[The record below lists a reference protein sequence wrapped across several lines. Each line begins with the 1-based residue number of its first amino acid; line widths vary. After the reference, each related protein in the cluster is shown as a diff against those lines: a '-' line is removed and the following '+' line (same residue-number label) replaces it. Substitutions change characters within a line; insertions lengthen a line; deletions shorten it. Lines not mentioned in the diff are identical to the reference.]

1 MRLLSLVLLLG
12 PAMMQVAAASPLQAV
27 TELRYLDQDA
37 GDPSYLTRIL
47 VTPDF
52 MRMDDGQD
60 DGDFILLDRK
70 QRRLINVMRGNNL
83 AMVFT
88 PGKVPAEPEFW
99 KPELTSHPA
108 AKGTRRF
115 RLVLNGMTCLEG
127 VAAERAAPD
136 AAQAMAEMKAV
147 LAFTQYRMWRNS
159 PAEMQHDC
167 DLANQVWAFESVF
180 QLGLPLEE
188 RDFRGRTR
196 QFESE
201 ISIPLNPALFL
212 VPKGM
217 SLVDAPS

>member
-1 MRLLSLVLLLG
+1 MRLLLLVLLLG
-12 PAMMQVAAASPLQAV
+12 QAMTHVAAASPLQEV
-27 TELRYLDQDA
+27 TELRYVDQDA

-52 MRMDDGQD
+52 MRMDDGHD

-70 QRRLINVMRGNNL
+70 QRRLTNVMRGNNL

-88 PGKVPAEPEFW
+88 PAKVPAEPVGW
-99 KPELTSHPA
+99 KPQLTSHAA

-115 RLVLNGMTCLEG
+115 TLVLNGVTCLEG
-127 VAAERAAPD
+127 VAAKQAAAD
-136 AAQAMAEMKAV
+136 AARAMAEMKAV
-147 LAFTQYRMWRNS
+147 LAATQYRMWRDS

-167 DLANQVWAFESVF
+167 DLANQVWAFESVLE
-180 QLGLPLEE
+180 LGLPLEE

-201 ISIPLNPALFL
+201 VRIPLDPVLFF

-217 SLVDAPS
+217 LLVDAPS

>member
-1 MRLLSLVLLLG
+1 MRLLLLVLLLG
-12 PAMMQVAAASPLQAV
+12 QAMTHVAAASPLQEV
-27 TELRYLDQDA
+27 TELRYVDQDA

-52 MRMDDGQD
+52 MRMDDGHD

-70 QRRLINVMRGNNL
+70 QRRLTNVMRGNNL

-88 PGKVPAEPEFW
+88 PAKVPAEPVGW
-99 KPELTSHPA
+99 KPQLTSHAA

-115 RLVLNGMTCLEG
+115 TLVLNGVTCLEG
-127 VAAERAAPD
+127 VAAKHAAAD
-136 AAQAMAEMKAV
+136 AVRAMAEMKAV
-147 LAFTQYRMWRNS
+147 LAATQYRMWRDS
-159 PAEMQHDC
+159 PADMQHDC
-167 DLANQVWAFESVF
+167 DLANQVWAFESVLE
-180 QLGLPLEE
+180 LGLPLEE

-201 ISIPLNPALFL
+201 VRIPLDPVLFF

-217 SLVDAPS
+217 PLVDAPS